1 MDFTEVFAP
10 TAQQASL
17 RVLLAHAAEHAL
29 ELHQFDVATA
39 FLNGELDDEEVV
51 YV

>member
-17 RVLLAHAAEHAL
+17 RVLLAHAAEHDL
-29 ELHQFDVATA
+29 PLSMMWQQ
-39 FLNGELDDEEVV
+39 LS
-51 YV
+51 